1 MFCYSF
7 YLCPKCNDEEHV
19 AMVSADELQ
28 YFLSHNNDMINRLQL
43 HMQKIVTIWAP
54 QDRNSRTW
62 YVRMKM
68 LEEGNQHLMCFIN
81 YQC

>member
-1 MFCYSF
+1 
-7 YLCPKCNDEEHV
+7 
-19 AMVSADELQ
+19 MVSVDELQ
-28 YFLSHNNDMINRLQL
+28 NFLSHNNDMINRLQL
-43 HMQKIVTIWAP
+43 HMQKRDTIWAP

-62 YVRMKM
+62 YVRIKM